1 VFVAQ
6 RYVVPNWFT
15 RHVFN
20 RFVAGLTLL
29 GVSVWGSRVLEVRGR
44 KSGQPRRVPV
54 NLLTLEGTRYLVA
67 PRGHTHWVR
76 NLRVAGEGQLLL
88 GRRRERFVASE
99 ISDADKEPILRS
111 YLRRWKWE
119 VGQFFGGVDESPR
132 ITRFSESRHLRRS
145 RAAPQN
151 SGGRLCRRDCR
162 RPVPSVELC
171 LSERSRK
178 ATRGLSP
185 LHGSLHSW
193 CQTSTFVSCQ

>member
-119 VGQFFGGVDESPR
+119 VGQFFGGVDATSP
-132 ITRFSESRHLRRS
+132 SEELRRIAS
-145 RAAPQN
+145 DHPIFRIETPQ
-151 SGGRLCRRDCR
+151 
-162 RPVPSVELC
+162 
-171 LSERSRK
+171 
-178 ATRGLSP
+178 A
-185 LHGSLHSW
+185 
-193 CQTSTFVSCQ
+193 